1 MNTDA
6 GSSPYELSFS
16 RVHNRSWMTSLGVP
30 LGTHGQDELYNLH
43 EEARQYFQSN
53 LCLGPLILTFFHQ
66 LVETPYVTLLVVCI
80 INTLQERDD
89 SCTDPEAK
97 KTREYDISREQWG
110 GTVFFMYILG

>member
-16 RVHNRSWMTSLGVP
+16 RVHNRSWMTSPGVP
-30 LGTHGQDELYNLH
+30 PSIHGQDELYNPY

-53 LCLGPLILTFFHQ
+53 LEPLILIFFHQ
-66 LVETPYVTLLVVCI
+66 LVETPCVTLLVVCV

-89 SCTDPEAK
+89 SCTDPGAK
-97 KTREYDISREQWG
+97 KPESMTYLESSGVVLYYLCI
-110 GTVFFMYILG
+110 F